1 MSLQKSYKLISNAL
15 LPDFPVV
22 SEVEKSNI
30 VDAASIFIQKQI
42 NLQPYFILVP
52 ILVLVFLMAITIQIA
67 GPSFIVFWRKI
78 PGGKMVERLFR
89 SLVIIKFMENEEVLS
104 LLGEKTGKERIEIY
118 RKKRNV

>member
-67 GPSFIVFWRKI
+67 GPSFIVFWLHIETK
-78 PGGKMVERLFR
+78 V
-89 SLVIIKFMENEEVLS
+89 VY
-104 LLGEKTGKERIEIY
+104 LLNYKTFLLKD
-118 RKKRNV
+118 NVYLIM

>member
-52 ILVLVFLMAITIQIA
+52 ILVLVFLMAITIRIA